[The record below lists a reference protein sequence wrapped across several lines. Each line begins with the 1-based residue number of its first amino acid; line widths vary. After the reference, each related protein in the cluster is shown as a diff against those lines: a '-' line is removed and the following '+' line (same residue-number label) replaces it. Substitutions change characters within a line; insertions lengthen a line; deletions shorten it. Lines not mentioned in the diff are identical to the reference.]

1 MRITSANVDGIRM
14 LCAGDDSFIDC
25 RGGSG
30 LNFRLDDTTG
40 DTQRIKFHSGGNV
53 SIGNTNN
60 SYKLDVHRYRKFC
73 R

>member
-1 MRITSANVDGIRM
+1 M

-53 SIGNTNN
+53 FYMVIPIIHIN
-60 SYKLDVHRYRKFC
+60 
-73 R
+73 